1 MFVYCCQQECD
12 GINYSANIYCCALH
26 VLATC
31 TMLAAKKAVVELC
44 MLSMLMG
51 LTINATTYI
60 ASKNQPFL

>member
-12 GINYSANIYCCALH
+12 GINYSANIYMLCITCASYMYY
-26 VLATC
+26 AIS
-31 TMLAAKKAVVELC
+31 KESSIVELC

-60 ASKNQPFL
+60 